1 MDAYMRQSHHDAH
14 VHLLAVNELCLI
26 SYTVNADSNRIK
38 MAVWAIFIYEY
49 NVEFYPLKEP
59 KI

>member
-1 MDAYMRQSHHDAH
+1 MRQSHHDAYA
-14 VHLLAVNELCLI
+14 HLMAVNELCLI
-26 SYTVNADSNRIK
+26 SYTVKDDSNKIK

-49 NVEFYPLKEP
+49 NVEFYPQKEP